1 MGWLPCICSITMQST
16 ANAMKKNPKNKQ
28 QDIREFDIARLLK
41 SKRAI
46 TEYLN
51 QLITAGDDAELA
63 AALGHIAR
71 AKGMTV
77 ISESSGLTR
86 EALYKALC
94 PRSKPRFDTVN
105 RVVQALGLRIAVHP

>member
-1 MGWLPCICSITMQST
+1 MIRKIR
-16 ANAMKKNPKNKQ
+16 KNKQ

-51 QLITAGDDAELA
+51 QVIAEGDDAELA

-77 ISESSGLTR
+77 ISESSGITR
-86 EALYKALC
+86 EALYKALR
-94 PRSKPRFDTVN
+94 PRSKPRFDTVY

>member
-1 MGWLPCICSITMQST
+1 MIRKIR
-16 ANAMKKNPKNKQ
+16 KNKQ

-51 QLITAGDDAELA
+51 QVINEGDDAELA

-71 AKGMTV
+71 AKGM
-77 ISESSGLTR
+77 R
-86 EALYKALC
+86 
-94 PRSKPRFDTVN
+94 
-105 RVVQALGLRIAVHP
+105 

>member
-1 MGWLPCICSITMQST
+1 M
-16 ANAMKKNPKNKQ
+16 MKKNSKNKQ

-51 QLITAGDDAELA
+51 QVIAEGDDAELA

-71 AKGMTV
+71 AKRMTV
-77 ISESSGLTR
+77 ISQSSGLTR
-86 EALYKALC
+86 EAL
-94 PRSKPRFDTVN
+94 
-105 RVVQALGLRIAVHP
+105 GLSSAVYP